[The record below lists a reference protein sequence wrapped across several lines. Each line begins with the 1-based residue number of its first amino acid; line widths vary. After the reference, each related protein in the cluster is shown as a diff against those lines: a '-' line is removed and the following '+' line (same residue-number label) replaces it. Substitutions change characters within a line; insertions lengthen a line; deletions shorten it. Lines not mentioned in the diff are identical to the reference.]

1 MIDFVEVEQSVK
13 TLKKQVDIGN
23 IDEASFKAHLMDMVD
38 VAEDGYYWM
47 YGPKSGQWYRHDG
60 TKWLP
65 DSPGELMV
73 TIPANEDLSD
83 NASNQSSEFSWDLVD
98 INWFFI
104 GVVLLGVIF
113 ALVYAAML
121 AVI

>member
-1 MIDFVEVEQSVK
+1 MIDFIEVEQSVK
-13 TLKKQVDIGN
+13 TLKKQVDTGN
-23 IDEASFKAHLMDMVD
+23 IDETSFKAHLMDMVD

-60 TKWLP
+60 TKWVP

-73 TIPANEDLSD
+73 ALPANEDMSK
-83 NASNQSSEFSWDLVD
+83 NAAEEDREFNWDSVD
-98 INWFFI
+98 LNWFFI

-113 ALVYAAML
+113 ALVYTAML
-121 AVI
+121 AAI